1 MSLRA
6 LLLDFGGTLALE
18 RRSRAALYADVGRAH
33 GVEVAEARMA
43 ELMGEAHDAL
53 PQELDGAYR
62 YSDAWFRSFIARVF
76 QGGLSFQGDLEGL
89 ARDLF
94 AVFSDARTFA
104 LFPDAAEL
112 LARASRLRPAGL
124 RVAVVSNWGPRLE
137 PLLDG
142 LGVRVDLAL
151 TSARERLEK
160 PDPAL
165 FQRALE
171 GLGVDAE
178 EALHVGDRVDTDV
191 QGALAAGIRPVLLD
205 RSGRMCAPPGVPM
218 VRTLADVELT

>member
-18 RRSRAALYADVGRAH
+18 RRSRAALYADAGRAH
-33 GVEVAEARMA
+33 GIEVAEARMA

-94 AVFSDARTFA
+94 AVFSDDRTFA

-124 RVAVVSNWGPRLE
+124 HANGMSRCGVGNE
-137 PLLDG
+137 PQL
-142 LGVRVDLAL
+142 
-151 TSARERLEK
+151 
-160 PDPAL
+160 
-165 FQRALE
+165 
-171 GLGVDAE
+171 
-178 EALHVGDRVDTDV
+178 
-191 QGALAAGIRPVLLD
+191 
-205 RSGRMCAPPGVPM
+205 
-218 VRTLADVELT
+218 VRTLVHAPLGLVP